1 MKRRDYMKK
10 LKHVMAGIVFT
21 FAVGLMLSC
30 QVKAET
36 TIDLN
41 GNKVEVS
48 VWTKQTSMKDGSY
61 KIISSE
67 AGTIAY
73 FDKDG
78 NLLKVEN
85 KATGKIIMN
94 NMKEP
99 ETTTK
104 QPETSVKA
112 ADKITMPKVKK
123 LKKKTKYSYYKGVKS
138 VKKNGKP
145 NWGKIKYK
153 YGIKLTWSKVKN
165 AKGYEVY
172 RYENAKGCW
181 TKIKTVKKPTYTLT
195 NMLEGE
201 KVKIRVRAYKKTKSG
216 NEYGKYSG
224 VLSFKTKRIYTK
236 VYNNAKTK
244 NFYSKF
250 SSEDAFV
257 YQNKLRKK
265 EGVAPLKWSDVLYVI
280 AVQRTKD
287 KESKPHEKM
296 HCTIE
301 NVLERKFDIDNE
313 NASCFAWFCSSE
325 NLYFGTSSKI
335 SNAVWNWYDE
345 KNGNLGNGGDGK
357 GHYRNVVNKEWLY
370 GTICIRSDGKRTAG
384 IYANKKYDGES
395 ANLDSDKNFIYDFSF
410 LK

>member
-1 MKRRDYMKK
+1 
-10 LKHVMAGIVFT
+10 MAGIAFT

-138 VKKNGKP
+138 VKKNDKP

-195 NMLEGE
+195 NMLEDE

-224 VLSFKTKRIYTK
+224 VLSFKTKDVYAKIYK
-236 VYNNAKTK
+236 NAKIK
-244 NFYSKF
+244 GFISKF
-250 SSEDAFV
+250 GSEDAFV

-265 EGVAPLKWSDVLYVI
+265 AGANPLKWNDILYTI

-287 KESKPHEKM
+287 KESTPHEKTDRTRFNILQSLTSESRARELDDTLNLLVGENM
-296 HCTIE
+296 VYGGKCSIE
-301 NVLERKFDIDNE
+301 KPADAWYETKFYEKGYSHYHNMVSKSYQLGAI
-313 NASCFAWFCSSE
+313 AIATKK
-325 NLYFGTSSKI
+325 GVAGGVTS
-335 SNAVWNWYDE
+335 
-345 KNGNLGNGGDGK
+345 
-357 GHYRNVVNKEWLY
+357 
-370 GTICIRSDGKRTAG
+370 G
-384 IYANKKYDGES
+384 IYG
-395 ANLDSDKNFIYDFSF
+395 SDDWNNITK
-410 LK
+410 

>member
-10 LKHVMAGIVFT
+10 LKHVMAGIAFT

-85 KATGKIIMN
+85 KSTGKIILN
-94 NMKEP
+94 NIKEP

-104 QPETSVKA
+104 QVETKV
-112 ADKITMPKVKK
+112 ADKIAMPKVKK

-138 VKKNGKP
+138 IKKNGKP
-145 NWGKIKYK
+145 NWGKIKYQ
-153 YGIKLTWSKVKN
+153 YGIKLIWSKVKN

-172 RYENAKGCW
+172 RYENAKECW
-181 TKIKTVKKPTYTLT
+181 TKIKTTKKTSYTLT

-201 KVKIRVRAYKKTKSG
+201 NVKIRIRAYKKSGSG
-216 NEYGKYSG
+216 NEYGKYSDT
-224 VLSFKTKRIYTK
+224 LSFKTKKMYTK
-236 VYNNAKTK
+236 KYKNGRTK
-244 NFYSKF
+244 GFYSKWA
-250 SSEDAFV
+250 SEDAFV
-257 YQNKLRKK
+257 LQNKLRTKA
-265 EGVAPLKWSDVLYVI
+265 GVNQLKWSDRIYEI
-280 AVQRTKD
+280 ASLRAYMMATKD
-287 KESKPHEKM
+287 GLTHAGEWRDEKSILKKWGYTDKELS
-296 HCTIE
+296 
-301 NVLERKFDIDNE
+301 
-313 NASCFAWFCSSE
+313 NAPDVTCEIAADAFKTPKKVVNGWKHSE
-325 NLYFGTSSKI
+325 NHYA
-335 SNAVWNWYDE
+335 SNINKEYKVAATAVYYVYDH
-345 KNGNLGNGGDGK
+345 KNGYTTKWCSNFTPDINYDK
-357 GHYRNVVNKEWLY
+357 
-370 GTICIRSDGKRTAG
+370 TINEKQR
-384 IYANKKYDGES
+384 
-395 ANLDSDKNFIYDFSF
+395 
-410 LK
+410 

>member
-1 MKRRDYMKK
+1 MKR
-10 LKHVMAGIVFT
+10 LKHVMAGIAFT

-85 KATGKIIMN
+85 KSTGKIILN
-94 NMKEP
+94 NIKEP

-104 QPETSVKA
+104 QVETKV

-138 VKKNGKP
+138 IKKNGKP

-165 AKGYEVY
+165 ADGYEVY

-181 TKIKTVKKPTYTLT
+181 TKIKTVKKTTYTLT

-224 VLSFKTKRIYTK
+224 VLSFKTRDMYTK
-236 VYNNAKTK
+236 TYKNGKTK
-244 NFYSKF
+244 GFYSKWA
-250 SSEDAFV
+250 SEDAFV
-257 YQNKLRKK
+257 IQNNMRVKAGAKPLR
-265 EGVAPLKWSDVLYVI
+265 WSDRIYEI
-280 AVQRTKD
+280 ASLRAYMMATKD
-287 KESKPHEKM
+287 GLTHAGKWRDEKSILKKWGYTDKELS
-296 HCTIE
+296 
-301 NVLERKFDIDNE
+301 
-313 NASCFAWFCSSE
+313 NAPDVTCEIAADAFKTPKKVVNGWKHSE
-325 NLYFGTSSKI
+325 NHYA
-335 SNAVWNWYDE
+335 SNINKEYKVAATAVYYVYDH
-345 KNGNLGNGGDGK
+345 KNGYTTKWCSNFTPDINYDK
-357 GHYRNVVNKEWLY
+357 
-370 GTICIRSDGKRTAG
+370 TINEKQR
-384 IYANKKYDGES
+384 
-395 ANLDSDKNFIYDFSF
+395 
-410 LK
+410 

>member
-1 MKRRDYMKK
+1 MKR
-10 LKHVMAGIVFT
+10 LKHVMAGIAFT

-85 KATGKIIMN
+85 KSTGKIILN
-94 NMKEP
+94 NIKEP

-104 QPETSVKA
+104 QVETKV

-138 VKKNGKP
+138 IKKNGKP

-165 AKGYEVY
+165 ANGYEVY

-201 KVKIRVRAYKKTKSG
+201 KVKIRVRAYKKTKNG

-224 VLSFKTKRIYTK
+224 VLKFKTKDMYTK
-236 VYNNAKTK
+236 TYKNGKTK
-244 NFYSKF
+244 GFYSKWA
-250 SSEDAFV
+250 SEDAFV
-257 YQNKLRKK
+257 IQNDMRVKAGVKPLRWSDRIYEIASLRAYMMATKDGLTHNGLDRDIKSIFTKYDVNHNKLK
-265 EGVAPLKWSDVLYVI
+265 EDKYWKLDLLAENIAGAFKTPKTAVNGWKNSNKHYKNMVDEEYNTGAI
-280 AVQRTKD
+280 AVY
-287 KESKPHEKM
+287 
-296 HCTIE
+296 I
-301 NVLERKFDIDNE
+301 V
-313 NASCFAWFCSSE
+313 
-325 NLYFGTSSKI
+325 
-335 SNAVWNWYDE
+335 
-345 KNGNLGNGGDGK
+345 
-357 GHYRNVVNKEWLY
+357 
-370 GTICIRSDGKRTAG
+370 
-384 IYANKKYDGES
+384 
-395 ANLDSDKNFIYDFSF
+395 YDFNKSHITKWCSNF
-410 LK
+410 SVYSNYDALFREVMK

>member
-1 MKRRDYMKK
+1 MKK
-10 LKHVMAGIVFT
+10 LKHVMAGIAFT
-21 FAVGLMLSC
+21 FTVGLMLSC

-85 KATGKIIMN
+85 KSTGKIILN
-94 NMKEP
+94 NIKEP

-104 QPETSVKA
+104 QVETKV

-138 VKKNGKP
+138 IKKNGKP
-145 NWGKIKYK
+145 NWGKIKYQ
-153 YGIKLTWSKVKN
+153 YGIKLIWSKVKN

-201 KVKIRVRAYKKTKSG
+201 KVKIKVRAYKKTKNG
-216 NEYGKYSG
+216 NEYGKYSD
-224 VLSFKTKRIYTK
+224 VLSFTTKNMYTKIYKNGKTKG
-236 VYNNAKTK
+236 
-244 NFYSKF
+244 FFSKWA
-250 SSEDAFV
+250 SEDAFV
-257 YQNKLRKK
+257 IQNDMRVKVGAK
-265 EGVAPLKWSDVLYVI
+265 PLKWSDRIYEI
-280 AVQRTKD
+280 ASLRAYMMATKD
-287 KESKPHEKM
+287 GLTHKGLDRDIKSIFAKYKVKDNKLKEDKYWKLDM
-296 HCTIE
+296 LAE
-301 NVLERKFDIDNE
+301 NVAGAFKTPKTVV
-313 NASCFAWFCSSE
+313 ASW
-325 NLYFGTSSKI
+325 
-335 SNAVWNWYDE
+335 
-345 KNGNLGNGGDGK
+345 KNSK
-357 GHYRNVVNKEWLY
+357 GHYKNMVNEDY
-370 GTICIRSDGKRTAG
+370 NTGAIAVYRV
-384 IYANKKYDGES
+384 
-395 ANLDSDKNFIYDFSF
+395 YDFKKNHMTKWCSDF
-410 LK
+410 SDYSDYDYLFNEVM

>member
-1 MKRRDYMKK
+1 MKK
-10 LKHVMAGIVFT
+10 LKHVMAGIAFT

-85 KATGKIIMN
+85 KSTGKIILN
-94 NMKEP
+94 NIKEP

-104 QPETSVKA
+104 QVETKVT
-112 ADKITMPKVKK
+112 DKIAMPKVKK

-138 VKKNGKP
+138 IKKNGKP
-145 NWGKIKYK
+145 NWGKIKYQ
-153 YGIKLTWSKVKN
+153 YGIKLIWSKVKN

-201 KVKIRVRAYKKTKSG
+201 KVKIKVRAYKKTKNG
-216 NEYGKYSG
+216 NEYGKYSD
-224 VLSFKTKRIYTK
+224 VLSFTTKNMYTKIYKNGKTKG
-236 VYNNAKTK
+236 
-244 NFYSKF
+244 FFSKWA
-250 SSEDAFV
+250 SEDAFV
-257 YQNKLRKK
+257 IQNDMRVKVGAK
-265 EGVAPLKWSDVLYVI
+265 PLKWSDRIYEIASLRAYMMATKDGLTHKGLDRDIKSIFAKYKVKDNKLKEDKYWKLDMLAENVAGAFKTPKTVVASWKNSKRHYKNMVNEDYNTGAI
-280 AVQRTKD
+280 AV
-287 KESKPHEKM
+287 
-296 HCTIE
+296 
-301 NVLERKFDIDNE
+301 
-313 NASCFAWFCSSE
+313 
-325 NLYFGTSSKI
+325 
-335 SNAVWNWYDE
+335 
-345 KNGNLGNGGDGK
+345 
-357 GHYRNVVNKEWLY
+357 YRV
-370 GTICIRSDGKRTAG
+370 
-384 IYANKKYDGES
+384 
-395 ANLDSDKNFIYDFSF
+395 YDFKKNHITKWCSDF
-410 LK
+410 SDYSDYDYLFNEVM

>member
-1 MKRRDYMKK
+1 MKRRDYMKR
-10 LKHVMAGIVFT
+10 LKHVMAGIAFT

-85 KATGKIIMN
+85 KSTGKIILN
-94 NMKEP
+94 NIKEP

-104 QPETSVKA
+104 QVETKV

-138 VKKNGKP
+138 IKKNGKP

-165 AKGYEVY
+165 ADGYEVY

-181 TKIKTVKKPTYTLT
+181 TKIKTVKKTTYTLT

-216 NEYGKYSG
+216 NEYGKYSDT
-224 VLSFKTKRIYTK
+224 LSFKTKKMYTK
-236 VYNNAKTK
+236 KYKNGRTK
-244 NFYSKF
+244 GFYSKWA
-250 SSEDAFV
+250 SEDAFV
-257 YQNKLRKK
+257 LQNKLRTKA
-265 EGVAPLKWSDVLYVI
+265 GVNQLKWSDRIYEI
-280 AVQRTKD
+280 ASLRAYMMATKD
-287 KESKPHEKM
+287 GLTHAGEWRDEKSILKKWGYTDKELS
-296 HCTIE
+296 
-301 NVLERKFDIDNE
+301 
-313 NASCFAWFCSSE
+313 NAPDVTCEIAADAFKTPKKVVNGWKHSE
-325 NLYFGTSSKI
+325 NHYA
-335 SNAVWNWYDE
+335 SNINKEYKVAATAVYYVYDH
-345 KNGNLGNGGDGK
+345 KNGYTTKWCSNFTPDINYDK
-357 GHYRNVVNKEWLY
+357 
-370 GTICIRSDGKRTAG
+370 TINEKQR
-384 IYANKKYDGES
+384 
-395 ANLDSDKNFIYDFSF
+395 
-410 LK
+410 

>member
-1 MKRRDYMKK
+1 
-10 LKHVMAGIVFT
+10 MAGIAFT

-85 KATGKIIMN
+85 KSTGKIILN
-94 NMKEP
+94 NIKEP

-104 QPETSVKA
+104 QVETKV

-138 VKKNGKP
+138 IKKNGKP

-165 AKGYEVY
+165 ANGYEVY

-201 KVKIRVRAYKKTKSG
+201 KVKIRVRAYKKTKNG

-224 VLSFKTKRIYTK
+224 VLKFKTKDMYTK
-236 VYNNAKTK
+236 TYKNGKTK
-244 NFYSKF
+244 GFYSKWA
-250 SSEDAFV
+250 SEDAFV
-257 YQNKLRKK
+257 IQNDMRVKAGVKPLRWSDRIYEIASLRAYMMATKDGLTHNGLDRDIKSIFTKYDVNHNKLK
-265 EGVAPLKWSDVLYVI
+265 EDKYWKLDLLAENIAGAFKTPKTAVNGWKNSNKHYKNMVDEEYNTGAI
-280 AVQRTKD
+280 AVY
-287 KESKPHEKM
+287 
-296 HCTIE
+296 I
-301 NVLERKFDIDNE
+301 V
-313 NASCFAWFCSSE
+313 
-325 NLYFGTSSKI
+325 
-335 SNAVWNWYDE
+335 
-345 KNGNLGNGGDGK
+345 
-357 GHYRNVVNKEWLY
+357 
-370 GTICIRSDGKRTAG
+370 
-384 IYANKKYDGES
+384 
-395 ANLDSDKNFIYDFSF
+395 YDFNKSHITKWCSNF
-410 LK
+410 SVYSNYDALFREVMK

>member
-1 MKRRDYMKK
+1 
-10 LKHVMAGIVFT
+10 MAGIAFT

-85 KATGKIIMN
+85 KSTGKIILN
-94 NMKEP
+94 NIKEP

-104 QPETSVKA
+104 QVETKV

-138 VKKNGKP
+138 IKKNGKP

-165 AKGYEVY
+165 ADGYEVY

-224 VLSFKTKRIYTK
+224 VLSFKTKDMYTK
-236 VYNNAKTK
+236 TYKNGKTK
-244 NFYSKF
+244 GFYSKWA
-250 SSEDAFV
+250 SEDAFV
-257 YQNKLRKK
+257 IQNNMRVKAGAKPLR
-265 EGVAPLKWSDVLYVI
+265 WSDRIYEI
-280 AVQRTKD
+280 ASLRAYMMATKD
-287 KESKPHEKM
+287 GLTHAGKWRDEKKMLKKWGYSDSELKEAPR
-296 HCTIE
+296 I
-301 NVLERKFDIDNE
+301 LGE
-313 NASCFAWFCSSE
+313 NATVDFKTPKEAMKSW
-325 NLYFGTSSKI
+325 
-335 SNAVWNWYDE
+335 
-345 KNGNLGNGGDGK
+345 KNSK
-357 GHYRNVVNKEWLY
+357 GHYENLINKNYKSGAISVYMVY
-370 GTICIRSDGKRTAG
+370 GFDKDYSTKWCS
-384 IYANKKYDGES
+384 NFSSEENYD
-395 ANLDSDKNFIYDFSF
+395 
-410 LK
+410 LKIK

>member
-10 LKHVMAGIVFT
+10 LKHVMAGIAFT

-73 FDKDG
+73 FDKNG

-85 KATGKIIMN
+85 KSTGKIILN
-94 NMKEP
+94 NIKEP

-104 QPETSVKA
+104 QVETKV

-138 VKKNGKP
+138 IKKNGKP

-165 AKGYEVY
+165 ADGYEVY

-201 KVKIRVRAYKKTKSG
+201 KVKIKVRAYKKTKSG
-216 NEYGKYSG
+216 NEYGKYSD
-224 VLSFKTKRIYTK
+224 VLSFTTKNMYTKIYKNGKTKG
-236 VYNNAKTK
+236 
-244 NFYSKF
+244 FFSKWA
-250 SSEDAFV
+250 SEDAFV
-257 YQNKLRKK
+257 IQNDMRVKVGAK
-265 EGVAPLKWSDVLYVI
+265 PLKWSDRIYEI
-280 AVQRTKD
+280 ASLRAYMMATKD
-287 KESKPHEKM
+287 GLTHKGLDRDIKSIFAKYKVKDNKLKEDKYWKLDM
-296 HCTIE
+296 LAE
-301 NVLERKFDIDNE
+301 NVAGAFKTPKTVV
-313 NASCFAWFCSSE
+313 ASW
-325 NLYFGTSSKI
+325 
-335 SNAVWNWYDE
+335 
-345 KNGNLGNGGDGK
+345 KNSK
-357 GHYRNVVNKEWLY
+357 GHYKNIVNEDY
-370 GTICIRSDGKRTAG
+370 NTGAIAVYRV
-384 IYANKKYDGES
+384 
-395 ANLDSDKNFIYDFSF
+395 YDFKKNHMTKWCSDF
-410 LK
+410 SDYSDYDYLFNEVM

>member
-1 MKRRDYMKK
+1 
-10 LKHVMAGIVFT
+10 MAGIAFT

-85 KATGKIIMN
+85 KSTGKIILN
-94 NMKEP
+94 NIKEP

-104 QPETSVKA
+104 QVETKV

-138 VKKNGKP
+138 IKKNGKP

-153 YGIKLTWSKVKN
+153 YGIKLTWSSVKN
-165 AKGYEVY
+165 ADGYEVY

-181 TKIKTVKKPTYTLT
+181 TKIKTVKKTTYTLT

-224 VLSFKTKRIYTK
+224 VLSFKTKDMYTK
-236 VYNNAKTK
+236 IYKNAKTK
-244 NFYSKF
+244 GFYSKWA
-250 SSEDAFV
+250 SEDAFV
-257 YQNKLRKK
+257 LQNKLRTKA
-265 EGVAPLKWSDVLYVI
+265 GVNQLKWSDRIYEI
-280 AVQRTKD
+280 ASLRAYMMATKD
-287 KESKPHEKM
+287 GLTHAGEWRDEKSILKKWGY
-296 HCTIE
+296 T
-301 NVLERKFDIDNE
+301 DNE
-313 NASCFAWFCSSE
+313 
-325 NLYFGTSSKI
+325 L
-335 SNAVWNWYDE
+335 SNAPDISGENAAGDFRTAYDAVKGWKKSE
-345 KNGNLGNGGDGK
+345 
-357 GHYRNVVNKEWLY
+357 GHYRNIVKSAFNSGSISVYRVYDLKKDYTNKW
-370 GTICIRSDGKRTAG
+370 CS
-384 IYANKKYDGES
+384 
-395 ANLDSDKNFIYDFSF
+395 DFSPEANYD
-410 LK
+410 KIINEKQR

>member
-1 MKRRDYMKK
+1 MKK
-10 LKHVMAGIVFT
+10 LKHVMAGIAFT

-85 KATGKIIMN
+85 KSTGKIILN
-94 NMKEP
+94 NIKEP

-104 QPETSVKA
+104 QVETKV

-138 VKKNGKP
+138 IKKNGKP
-145 NWGKIKYK
+145 NWGKIKYQ
-153 YGIKLTWSKVKN
+153 YGIKLIWSKVKN

-181 TKIKTVKKPTYTLT
+181 TKIKTVKKTTYTLT

-201 KVKIRVRAYKKTKSG
+201 NVKIRIRAYKKSGGG
-216 NEYGKYSG
+216 NEYGKYSDT
-224 VLSFKTKRIYTK
+224 LSFKTKKMYTK
-236 VYNNAKTK
+236 KYKNGKTK
-244 NFYSKF
+244 GFYSKWA
-250 SSEDAFV
+250 SEDAFV
-257 YQNKLRKK
+257 LQNKLRTKAGAK
-265 EGVAPLKWSDVLYVI
+265 PLRWSDRIYEI
-280 AVQRTKD
+280 ASLRAYMMATKD
-287 KESKPHEKM
+287 GLTHAGKWRDEKKMLKKWGYSDSELKEAPR
-296 HCTIE
+296 I
-301 NVLERKFDIDNE
+301 LGE
-313 NASCFAWFCSSE
+313 NATVDFKTPKEAMKSW
-325 NLYFGTSSKI
+325 
-335 SNAVWNWYDE
+335 
-345 KNGNLGNGGDGK
+345 KNSK
-357 GHYRNVVNKEWLY
+357 GHYENLINKNY
-370 GTICIRSDGKRTAG
+370 KSGAISVYRV
-384 IYANKKYDGES
+384 
-395 ANLDSDKNFIYDFSF
+395 YDFKKDYTTKWCSDF
-410 LK
+410 SPEANYDKIINEKQR

>member
-10 LKHVMAGIVFT
+10 LKHVMAGIAFT

-85 KATGKIIMN
+85 KSTGKIILN
-94 NMKEP
+94 NIKEP

-104 QPETSVKA
+104 QVETKV

-138 VKKNGKP
+138 IKKNGKP
-145 NWGKIKYK
+145 NWGKIKYQ
-153 YGIKLTWSKVKN
+153 YGIKLIWSKVKN

-181 TKIKTVKKPTYTLT
+181 TKIKTVKKTTYTLT

-201 KVKIRVRAYKKTKSG
+201 NVKIRIRAYKKSGGG
-216 NEYGKYSG
+216 NEYGKYSDT
-224 VLSFKTKRIYTK
+224 LSFKTKKMYTK
-236 VYNNAKTK
+236 KYKNGKTK
-244 NFYSKF
+244 GFYSKWA
-250 SSEDAFV
+250 SEDAFV
-257 YQNKLRKK
+257 LQNKLRTKA
-265 EGVAPLKWSDVLYVI
+265 GVNQLKWSDRIYEI
-280 AVQRTKD
+280 ASLRAYMMATKD
-287 KESKPHEKM
+287 GLTHAGEWRDEKSILKKWGYTDKELS
-296 HCTIE
+296 
-301 NVLERKFDIDNE
+301 
-313 NASCFAWFCSSE
+313 NAPDVTCEIAADAFKTPKKVVNGWKHSE
-325 NLYFGTSSKI
+325 NHYA
-335 SNAVWNWYDE
+335 SNINKEYKVAATAVYYVYDH
-345 KNGNLGNGGDGK
+345 KNGYTTKWCSNFTPDINYDK
-357 GHYRNVVNKEWLY
+357 
-370 GTICIRSDGKRTAG
+370 TINEKQR
-384 IYANKKYDGES
+384 
-395 ANLDSDKNFIYDFSF
+395 
-410 LK
+410 

>member
-1 MKRRDYMKK
+1 MKK
-10 LKHVMAGIVFT
+10 LKHVMAGIAFT

-73 FDKDG
+73 FDKNG

-85 KATGKIIMN
+85 KSTGKIILN
-94 NMKEP
+94 NIKEP

-104 QPETSVKA
+104 QVETKV

-138 VKKNGKP
+138 IKKNGKP

-165 AKGYEVY
+165 ADGYEVY

-201 KVKIRVRAYKKTKSG
+201 KVKIKVRAYKKTKSG
-216 NEYGKYSG
+216 NEYGKYSD
-224 VLSFKTKRIYTK
+224 VLSFTTKNMYTKIYKNGKTKG
-236 VYNNAKTK
+236 
-244 NFYSKF
+244 FFSKWA
-250 SSEDAFV
+250 SEDAFV
-257 YQNKLRKK
+257 IQNDMRVKVGAK
-265 EGVAPLKWSDVLYVI
+265 PLKWSDRIYEI
-280 AVQRTKD
+280 ASLRAYMMATKD
-287 KESKPHEKM
+287 GLTHKGLDRDIKSIFAKYKVKDNKLKEDKYWKLDM
-296 HCTIE
+296 LAE
-301 NVLERKFDIDNE
+301 NVAGAFKTPKTVV
-313 NASCFAWFCSSE
+313 ASW
-325 NLYFGTSSKI
+325 
-335 SNAVWNWYDE
+335 
-345 KNGNLGNGGDGK
+345 KNSK
-357 GHYRNVVNKEWLY
+357 GHYKNIVNEDY
-370 GTICIRSDGKRTAG
+370 NTGAIAVYRV
-384 IYANKKYDGES
+384 
-395 ANLDSDKNFIYDFSF
+395 YDFKKNHMTKWCSDF
-410 LK
+410 SDYSDYDYLFNEVM

>member
-10 LKHVMAGIVFT
+10 LKHVMAGIAFT

-85 KATGKIIMN
+85 KSTGKIILN
-94 NMKEP
+94 NIKEP

-104 QPETSVKA
+104 QVETKV

-138 VKKNGKP
+138 IKKNGKP
-145 NWGKIKYK
+145 NWGKIKYQ
-153 YGIKLTWSKVKN
+153 YGIKLIWSKVKN

-181 TKIKTVKKPTYTLT
+181 TKIKTVKKTTYTLT

-201 KVKIRVRAYKKTKSG
+201 NVKIRIRAYKKSGGG
-216 NEYGKYSG
+216 NEYGKYSDT
-224 VLSFKTKRIYTK
+224 LSFKTKKMYTK
-236 VYNNAKTK
+236 KYKNGRTK
-244 NFYSKF
+244 GFYSKWA
-250 SSEDAFV
+250 SEDAFV
-257 YQNKLRKK
+257 LQNKLRTKA
-265 EGVAPLKWSDVLYVI
+265 GVNQLKWSDRIYEI
-280 AVQRTKD
+280 ASLRAYMMATKD
-287 KESKPHEKM
+287 GLTHAGKWRDEKSILKKWGYTDKELS
-296 HCTIE
+296 
-301 NVLERKFDIDNE
+301 
-313 NASCFAWFCSSE
+313 NAPDVTCEIAADAFKTPKKVVNGWKHSE
-325 NLYFGTSSKI
+325 NHYA
-335 SNAVWNWYDE
+335 SNINKEYKVAATAVYYVYDH
-345 KNGNLGNGGDGK
+345 KNGYTTKWCSNFTPDINYDK
-357 GHYRNVVNKEWLY
+357 
-370 GTICIRSDGKRTAG
+370 TINEKQR
-384 IYANKKYDGES
+384 
-395 ANLDSDKNFIYDFSF
+395 
-410 LK
+410 

>member
-1 MKRRDYMKK
+1 
-10 LKHVMAGIVFT
+10 MAGIAFT
-21 FAVGLMLSC
+21 FALGLMLSC

-85 KATGKIIMN
+85 KSTGKIILN
-94 NMKEP
+94 NIKEP

-104 QPETSVKA
+104 QVETKV

-123 LKKKTKYSYYKGVKS
+123 LKKKTKYSYYKGAKS
-138 VKKNGKP
+138 IKKNGKP
-145 NWGKIKYK
+145 NWGKIKYQ
-153 YGIKLTWSKVKN
+153 YGIKLIWSKVKN

-216 NEYGKYSG
+216 NEYGKYSDT
-224 VLSFKTKRIYTK
+224 LSFKTKNMYTK
-236 VYNNAKTK
+236 KYKNGKTK
-244 NFYSKF
+244 GFYSKWA
-250 SSEDAFV
+250 SEDAFV
-257 YQNKLRKK
+257 LQNKLRTKA
-265 EGVAPLKWSDVLYVI
+265 GVNQLKWSDRIYEI
-280 AVQRTKD
+280 ASLRAYMMATKD
-287 KESKPHEKM
+287 GLTHAGEWRDEKSILKKWGYTDKELS
-296 HCTIE
+296 
-301 NVLERKFDIDNE
+301 
-313 NASCFAWFCSSE
+313 NAPDVTCEIAADAFKTPKKVVNGWKHSE
-325 NLYFGTSSKI
+325 NHYA
-335 SNAVWNWYDE
+335 SNINKEYKVAATAVYYVYDH
-345 KNGNLGNGGDGK
+345 KNGYTTKWCSNFTPDINYDK
-357 GHYRNVVNKEWLY
+357 
-370 GTICIRSDGKRTAG
+370 TINEKQR
-384 IYANKKYDGES
+384 
-395 ANLDSDKNFIYDFSF
+395 
-410 LK
+410 

>member
-10 LKHVMAGIVFT
+10 LKHVMAGIAFT

-36 TIDLN
+36 TVDLN
-41 GNKVEVS
+41 GNKIEVS

-85 KATGKIIMN
+85 KATGEIILN

-153 YGIKLTWSKVKN
+153 YGIRLTWSKVKN

-195 NMLEGE
+195 NILEGE

-224 VLSFKTKRIYTK
+224 VLSFKTKDMYTK
-236 VYNNAKTK
+236 TYKNGKTK
-244 NFYSKF
+244 GFYSKWA
-250 SSEDAFV
+250 SEDAFV
-257 YQNKLRKK
+257 LQNKLRTKA
-265 EGVAPLKWSDVLYVI
+265 GVNQLKWSDRIYEI
-280 AVQRTKD
+280 ASLRAYMMATKD
-287 KESKPHEKM
+287 GLTHAGEWRDEKSILKKWGYTDKELS
-296 HCTIE
+296 
-301 NVLERKFDIDNE
+301 
-313 NASCFAWFCSSE
+313 NAPDVTCEIAADAFKTPKKVVNGWKHSE
-325 NLYFGTSSKI
+325 NHYA
-335 SNAVWNWYDE
+335 SNINKEYKVAATAVYYVYDH
-345 KNGNLGNGGDGK
+345 KNGYTTKWCSNFTPDINYDK
-357 GHYRNVVNKEWLY
+357 
-370 GTICIRSDGKRTAG
+370 TINEKQR
-384 IYANKKYDGES
+384 
-395 ANLDSDKNFIYDFSF
+395 
-410 LK
+410 

>member
-10 LKHVMAGIVFT
+10 LKNVMAGIAFT

-85 KATGKIIMN
+85 KSTGKIILN
-94 NMKEP
+94 NIKEP

-104 QPETSVKA
+104 QVETKV

-138 VKKNGKP
+138 IKKNGKP
-145 NWGKIKYK
+145 NWGKIKYQ
-153 YGIKLTWSKVKN
+153 YGIKLIWSKVKN

-181 TKIKTVKKPTYTLT
+181 TKIKTVKKTTYTLT

-201 KVKIRVRAYKKTKSG
+201 NVKIRIRAYKKSGSG
-216 NEYGKYSG
+216 NEYGKYSDT
-224 VLSFKTKRIYTK
+224 LSFKTKKMYTK
-236 VYNNAKTK
+236 KYKNGKTK
-244 NFYSKF
+244 GFYSKWA
-250 SSEDAFV
+250 SEDAFV
-257 YQNKLRKK
+257 LQNKLRTKA
-265 EGVAPLKWSDVLYVI
+265 GVNQLKWSDRIYEI
-280 AVQRTKD
+280 ASLRAYMMATKD
-287 KESKPHEKM
+287 GLTHAGEWRDEKSILKKWGY
-296 HCTIE
+296 T
-301 NVLERKFDIDNE
+301 DNE
-313 NASCFAWFCSSE
+313 
-325 NLYFGTSSKI
+325 L
-335 SNAVWNWYDE
+335 SNAPDISGENAAGDFRTAYDAVKGWKKSE
-345 KNGNLGNGGDGK
+345 
-357 GHYRNVVNKEWLY
+357 GHYRNIVK
-370 GTICIRSDGKRTAG
+370 
-384 IYANKKYDGES
+384 S
-395 ANLDSDKNFIYDFSF
+395 AFNSGAISVYRVYDFKKDYTTKWCSDF
-410 LK
+410 SPEANYDKIINEKQR

>member
-1 MKRRDYMKK
+1 MKK
-10 LKHVMAGIVFT
+10 LKNVMAGIAFT

-48 VWTKQTSMKDGSY
+48 VWIKQTSMKDGSY

-85 KATGKIIMN
+85 KSTGKIILN
-94 NMKEP
+94 NIKEP

-104 QPETSVKA
+104 QVETKV

-138 VKKNGKP
+138 IKKNGKP

-165 AKGYEVY
+165 ADGYEVY

-181 TKIKTVKKPTYTLT
+181 TKIKTVKKTTYTLT

-224 VLSFKTKRIYTK
+224 VLSFKIKDMYTK
-236 VYNNAKTK
+236 TYKNGKTK
-244 NFYSKF
+244 GFYSKWA
-250 SSEDAFV
+250 SEDAFV
-257 YQNKLRKK
+257 IQNNMRVKAGAKPLRWSDRIYEIASLRAYMMATKDGLTHAGKWRDEKK
-265 EGVAPLKWSDVLYVI
+265 MLKKWGYSDSELKEAPLILG
-280 AVQRTKD
+280 
-287 KESKPHEKM
+287 
-296 HCTIE
+296 
-301 NVLERKFDIDNE
+301 E
-313 NASCFAWFCSSE
+313 NATVDFKTPKEAMKSWKKS
-325 NLYFGTSSKI
+325 
-335 SNAVWNWYDE
+335 
-345 KNGNLGNGGDGK
+345 K
-357 GHYRNVVNKEWLY
+357 GHYENLINKNYKSGAISVYMVY
-370 GTICIRSDGKRTAG
+370 GF
-384 IYANKKYDGES
+384 
-395 ANLDSDKNFIYDFSF
+395 DKDYLTKWCSDFSPEANYD
-410 LK
+410 KIINEKQR

>member
-10 LKHVMAGIVFT
+10 LKHVMAGIAFT

-85 KATGKIIMN
+85 KSTGKIILN
-94 NMKEP
+94 NIKEP

-104 QPETSVKA
+104 QVETKV

-138 VKKNGKP
+138 IKKNGKP
-145 NWGKIKYK
+145 NWGKIKYQ
-153 YGIKLTWSKVKN
+153 YGIKLIWSKVKN

-201 KVKIRVRAYKKTKSG
+201 KVKIKVRAYKKTKNG
-216 NEYGKYSG
+216 NEYGKYSDT
-224 VLSFKTKRIYTK
+224 LSFKTKKMYTK
-236 VYNNAKTK
+236 KYKNGRTK
-244 NFYSKF
+244 GFYSKWA
-250 SSEDAFV
+250 SEDAFV
-257 YQNKLRKK
+257 LQNKLRTKA
-265 EGVAPLKWSDVLYVI
+265 GVNQLKWSDRIYEI
-280 AVQRTKD
+280 ASLRAYMMATKD
-287 KESKPHEKM
+287 GLTHAGEWRDEKSILKKWGYTDKELS
-296 HCTIE
+296 
-301 NVLERKFDIDNE
+301 
-313 NASCFAWFCSSE
+313 NAPDVTCEIAADAFKTPKKVVNGWKHSE
-325 NLYFGTSSKI
+325 NHYA
-335 SNAVWNWYDE
+335 SNINKEYKVAATAVYYVYDH
-345 KNGNLGNGGDGK
+345 KNGYTTKWCSNFTPDINYDK
-357 GHYRNVVNKEWLY
+357 
-370 GTICIRSDGKRTAG
+370 TINEKQR
-384 IYANKKYDGES
+384 
-395 ANLDSDKNFIYDFSF
+395 
-410 LK
+410 

>member
-1 MKRRDYMKK
+1 MKK
-10 LKHVMAGIVFT
+10 LKHVMAGIAFT

-85 KATGKIIMN
+85 KSTGKIILN
-94 NMKEP
+94 NIKEP

-104 QPETSVKA
+104 QVETKV
-112 ADKITMPKVKK
+112 ADKIAMPKVKK

-138 VKKNGKP
+138 IKKNGKP
-145 NWGKIKYK
+145 NWGKIKYQ
-153 YGIKLTWSKVKN
+153 YGIKLIWSKVKN

-201 KVKIRVRAYKKTKSG
+201 KVKIKVRAYKKTKNG
-216 NEYGKYSG
+216 NEYGKYSD
-224 VLSFKTKRIYTK
+224 VLSFTTKNMYTKIYKNGKTKG
-236 VYNNAKTK
+236 
-244 NFYSKF
+244 FFSKWA
-250 SSEDAFV
+250 SEDAFV
-257 YQNKLRKK
+257 IQNDMRVKVGAK
-265 EGVAPLKWSDVLYVI
+265 PLKWSDRIYEIASLRAYMMATKDGLTHKGLDRDIKSIFAKYKVKDNKLKEDKYWKLDMLAENVAGAFKTPKTVVASWKNSKRHYKNMVNEDYNTGAI
-280 AVQRTKD
+280 AV
-287 KESKPHEKM
+287 
-296 HCTIE
+296 
-301 NVLERKFDIDNE
+301 
-313 NASCFAWFCSSE
+313 
-325 NLYFGTSSKI
+325 
-335 SNAVWNWYDE
+335 
-345 KNGNLGNGGDGK
+345 
-357 GHYRNVVNKEWLY
+357 YRV
-370 GTICIRSDGKRTAG
+370 
-384 IYANKKYDGES
+384 
-395 ANLDSDKNFIYDFSF
+395 YDFKKNHMTKWCSDF
-410 LK
+410 SDYSDYDYLFNEVM

>member
-1 MKRRDYMKK
+1 MKR
-10 LKHVMAGIVFT
+10 LKHVMAGIAFT

-48 VWTKQTSMKDGSY
+48 VWIKQTSMKDGSY

-85 KATGKIIMN
+85 KSTGKIILN
-94 NMKEP
+94 NIKEP

-104 QPETSVKA
+104 QVETKV

-138 VKKNGKP
+138 IKKNGKP
-145 NWGKIKYK
+145 NWGKIKYQ
-153 YGIKLTWSKVKN
+153 YGIKLIWSKVKN

-172 RYENAKGCW
+172 RYENAKDCW

-201 KVKIRVRAYKKTKSG
+201 KVKIKVRAYKKTKSG
-216 NEYGKYSG
+216 NEYGKYSD
-224 VLSFKTKRIYTK
+224 VLSFTTKKMYTKIYKNGKTKG
-236 VYNNAKTK
+236 
-244 NFYSKF
+244 FYSKWA
-250 SSEDAFV
+250 SEDAFV
-257 YQNKLRKK
+257 LQNKLRTKA
-265 EGVAPLKWSDVLYVI
+265 GVNQLKWSDRIYEI
-280 AVQRTKD
+280 ASLRAYMMATKD
-287 KESKPHEKM
+287 GLTHAGEWRDEKSILKKWGYTDKELS
-296 HCTIE
+296 
-301 NVLERKFDIDNE
+301 
-313 NASCFAWFCSSE
+313 NAPDLTCEMAAGAFNTPKEVVNGWKHSE
-325 NLYFGTSSKI
+325 NHYA
-335 SNAVWNWYDE
+335 SNINKEYKVAATAVYYVYDY
-345 KNGNLGNGGDGK
+345 KNGYTTKWCSNFTPDINYDK
-357 GHYRNVVNKEWLY
+357 
-370 GTICIRSDGKRTAG
+370 TINEKQR
-384 IYANKKYDGES
+384 
-395 ANLDSDKNFIYDFSF
+395 
-410 LK
+410 

>member
-10 LKHVMAGIVFT
+10 LKHVMAGIAFT

-85 KATGKIIMN
+85 KSTGKIILN
-94 NMKEP
+94 NIKEP

-104 QPETSVKA
+104 QVETKV

-138 VKKNGKP
+138 IKKNGKP
-145 NWGKIKYK
+145 NWGKIKYQ
-153 YGIKLTWSKVKN
+153 YGIKLIWSKVKN

-181 TKIKTVKKPTYTLT
+181 TKIKTVKKTTYTLT

-201 KVKIRVRAYKKTKSG
+201 NVKIRIRAYKKSGGG
-216 NEYGKYSG
+216 NEYGKYSDT
-224 VLSFKTKRIYTK
+224 LSFKTKKMYTK
-236 VYNNAKTK
+236 KYKNGKTK
-244 NFYSKF
+244 GFYSKWA
-250 SSEDAFV
+250 SEDAFV
-257 YQNKLRKK
+257 LQNKLRTKA
-265 EGVAPLKWSDVLYVI
+265 GVNQLKWSDRIYEI
-280 AVQRTKD
+280 ASLRAYMMATKD
-287 KESKPHEKM
+287 GLTHAGEWRDEKSILKKWGY
-296 HCTIE
+296 T
-301 NVLERKFDIDNE
+301 DNE
-313 NASCFAWFCSSE
+313 
-325 NLYFGTSSKI
+325 L
-335 SNAVWNWYDE
+335 SNAPDISGENAAGDFRTAYDAVKGWKKSE
-345 KNGNLGNGGDGK
+345 
-357 GHYRNVVNKEWLY
+357 GHYRNIVKSAFNSGAISVYRVYDL
-370 GTICIRSDGKRTAG
+370 
-384 IYANKKYDGES
+384 KKDYTTKWCS
-395 ANLDSDKNFIYDFSF
+395 DFSPEANYD
-410 LK
+410 KIINEKQR

>member
-10 LKHVMAGIVFT
+10 LKHVMAGIAFT

-85 KATGKIIMN
+85 KSTGKIILN
-94 NMKEP
+94 NIKEP

-104 QPETSVKA
+104 QVETKV

-138 VKKNGKP
+138 IKKNGKP
-145 NWGKIKYK
+145 NWGKIKYQ
-153 YGIKLTWSKVKN
+153 YGIKLIWSKVKN

-181 TKIKTVKKPTYTLT
+181 TKIKTVKKTTYTLT

-224 VLSFKTKRIYTK
+224 VLSFKTKDMYTK
-236 VYNNAKTK
+236 TYKNGKTK
-244 NFYSKF
+244 GFYSKWA
-250 SSEDAFV
+250 SEDAFV
-257 YQNKLRKK
+257 LQNKLRTKV
-265 EGVAPLKWSDVLYVI
+265 GVNQLKWSDRIYEI
-280 AVQRTKD
+280 ASLRAYMMATKD
-287 KESKPHEKM
+287 GLTHAGEWRDEKSILKKWGYTDKELS
-296 HCTIE
+296 
-301 NVLERKFDIDNE
+301 
-313 NASCFAWFCSSE
+313 NAPDVTCEIAADAFKTPKKVVNGWKHSE
-325 NLYFGTSSKI
+325 NHYA
-335 SNAVWNWYDE
+335 SNINKEYKVAATAVYYVYDH
-345 KNGNLGNGGDGK
+345 KNGYTTKWCSNFTPDINYDK
-357 GHYRNVVNKEWLY
+357 
-370 GTICIRSDGKRTAG
+370 TINEKQR
-384 IYANKKYDGES
+384 
-395 ANLDSDKNFIYDFSF
+395 
-410 LK
+410 

>member
-10 LKHVMAGIVFT
+10 LKHVMAGIAFT

-85 KATGKIIMN
+85 KSTGKIILN
-94 NMKEP
+94 NIKEP

-104 QPETSVKA
+104 QVETKV

-138 VKKNGKP
+138 IKKNGKP
-145 NWGKIKYK
+145 NWGKIKYQ
-153 YGIKLTWSKVKN
+153 YGIKLIWSKVKN

-172 RYENAKGCW
+172 RYENAKECW
-181 TKIKTVKKPTYTLT
+181 TKIKTTKKTSYTLT

-201 KVKIRVRAYKKTKSG
+201 NVKIRIRAYKKLGSG
-216 NEYGKYSG
+216 NEYGKYSDT
-224 VLSFKTKRIYTK
+224 LSFKTKKMYTK
-236 VYNNAKTK
+236 KYKNGRTK
-244 NFYSKF
+244 GFYSKWA
-250 SSEDAFV
+250 SEDAFV
-257 YQNKLRKK
+257 LQNKLRTKA
-265 EGVAPLKWSDVLYVI
+265 GVNQLKWSDRIYEI
-280 AVQRTKD
+280 ASLRAYMMATKD
-287 KESKPHEKM
+287 GLTHAGEWRDEKSILKKWGYTDKELS
-296 HCTIE
+296 
-301 NVLERKFDIDNE
+301 
-313 NASCFAWFCSSE
+313 NAPDVTCEIAADAFKTPKKVVNGWKHSE
-325 NLYFGTSSKI
+325 NHYA
-335 SNAVWNWYDE
+335 SNINKEYKVAATAVYYVYDH
-345 KNGNLGNGGDGK
+345 KNGYTTKWCSNFTPDINYDK
-357 GHYRNVVNKEWLY
+357 
-370 GTICIRSDGKRTAG
+370 TINEKQR
-384 IYANKKYDGES
+384 
-395 ANLDSDKNFIYDFSF
+395 
-410 LK
+410 

>member
-10 LKHVMAGIVFT
+10 LKHVMAGIAFT

-85 KATGKIIMN
+85 KSTGKIILN
-94 NMKEP
+94 NIKEP

-104 QPETSVKA
+104 QVETKV

-138 VKKNGKP
+138 IKKNGKP

-165 AKGYEVY
+165 ADGYEVY

-201 KVKIRVRAYKKTKSG
+201 KVKIKVRAYKKTKSG
-216 NEYGKYSG
+216 NEYGKYSD
-224 VLSFKTKRIYTK
+224 VLSFTTKKMYTKKYKNGKTKG
-236 VYNNAKTK
+236 
-244 NFYSKF
+244 FYSKWA
-250 SSEDAFV
+250 SEDAFV
-257 YQNKLRKK
+257 LQNKLRTKA
-265 EGVAPLKWSDVLYVI
+265 GVNQLKWSDRIYEI
-280 AVQRTKD
+280 ASLRAYMMATKD
-287 KESKPHEKM
+287 GLTHAGEWRDEKSILKKWGYTDKELS
-296 HCTIE
+296 
-301 NVLERKFDIDNE
+301 
-313 NASCFAWFCSSE
+313 NAPDVTCEIAADAFKTPKKVVNGWKHSE
-325 NLYFGTSSKI
+325 NHYA
-335 SNAVWNWYDE
+335 SNINKEYKVAATAVYYVYDH
-345 KNGNLGNGGDGK
+345 KNGYTTKWCSNFTPDINYDK
-357 GHYRNVVNKEWLY
+357 
-370 GTICIRSDGKRTAG
+370 TINEKQR
-384 IYANKKYDGES
+384 
-395 ANLDSDKNFIYDFSF
+395 
-410 LK
+410 

>member
-1 MKRRDYMKK
+1 
-10 LKHVMAGIVFT
+10 MAGIAFT

-145 NWGKIKYK
+145 NWGKIKYQ
-153 YGIKLTWSKVKN
+153 YGIKLIWSKVKN

-201 KVKIRVRAYKKTKSG
+201 KVKIKVRAYKKTKNG
-216 NEYGKYSG
+216 NEYGKYSD
-224 VLSFKTKRIYTK
+224 VLSFTTKNMYTKIYKNGKTKG
-236 VYNNAKTK
+236 
-244 NFYSKF
+244 FFSKWA
-250 SSEDAFV
+250 SEDAFV
-257 YQNKLRKK
+257 IQNDMRVKVGAK
-265 EGVAPLKWSDVLYVI
+265 PLKWSDRIYEIASLRAYMMATKDGLTHKGLDRDIKSIFTKYKVKDNKLKEDKYWKLDMLAENVAGAFKTPKTVVASWKNSKRHYKNMVNEDYNTGAI
-280 AVQRTKD
+280 AV
-287 KESKPHEKM
+287 
-296 HCTIE
+296 
-301 NVLERKFDIDNE
+301 
-313 NASCFAWFCSSE
+313 
-325 NLYFGTSSKI
+325 
-335 SNAVWNWYDE
+335 
-345 KNGNLGNGGDGK
+345 
-357 GHYRNVVNKEWLY
+357 YRV
-370 GTICIRSDGKRTAG
+370 
-384 IYANKKYDGES
+384 
-395 ANLDSDKNFIYDFSF
+395 YDFKKNHMTKWCSDF
-410 LK
+410 SDYSDYDYLFNEVM

>member
-10 LKHVMAGIVFT
+10 LKHVMAGIAFT

-48 VWTKQTSMKDGSY
+48 VWIKQTSMKDGSY

-85 KATGKIIMN
+85 KSTGKIILN
-94 NMKEP
+94 NIKEP

-104 QPETSVKA
+104 QVETKV

-138 VKKNGKP
+138 IKKNGKP
-145 NWGKIKYK
+145 NWGKIKYQ
-153 YGIKLTWSKVKN
+153 YGIKLIWSKVKN

-172 RYENAKGCW
+172 RYENAKECW
-181 TKIKTVKKPTYTLT
+181 TKIKTTKKTSYTLT

-201 KVKIRVRAYKKTKSG
+201 NVKIRIRAYKKSGSG
-216 NEYGKYSG
+216 NEYGKYSDT
-224 VLSFKTKRIYTK
+224 LSFKTKMMYTK
-236 VYNNAKTK
+236 TYKNGRTK
-244 NFYSKF
+244 GFYSKWA
-250 SSEDAFV
+250 SEDAFV
-257 YQNKLRKK
+257 LQNKLRTKA
-265 EGVAPLKWSDVLYVI
+265 GVNQLKWSDRIYEI
-280 AVQRTKD
+280 ASLRAYMMATKD
-287 KESKPHEKM
+287 GLTHAGEWRDEKSILKKWGYTDKELS
-296 HCTIE
+296 
-301 NVLERKFDIDNE
+301 
-313 NASCFAWFCSSE
+313 NAPDVTCEMAAGAFKTPKKVVNGWKHSE
-325 NLYFGTSSKI
+325 NHYA
-335 SNAVWNWYDE
+335 SNINKEYKVAATAVYYVYDH
-345 KNGNLGNGGDGK
+345 KNGYTTKWCSNFTPDINYDK
-357 GHYRNVVNKEWLY
+357 
-370 GTICIRSDGKRTAG
+370 TINEKQR
-384 IYANKKYDGES
+384 
-395 ANLDSDKNFIYDFSF
+395 
-410 LK
+410 

>member
-1 MKRRDYMKK
+1 
-10 LKHVMAGIVFT
+10 MAGAALMIMF
-21 FAVGLMLSC
+21 GLTLNSN
-30 QVKAET
+30 VKAEIT
-36 TIDLN
+36 YDLN
-41 GNKVEVS
+41 GNRVDVS
-48 VWTKQTSMKDGSY
+48 SWTKQTSMKDGSY

-224 VLSFKTKRIYTK
+224 VLSFKTKDMYTK
-236 VYNNAKTK
+236 IYKNGKTK
-244 NFYSKF
+244 GFFSKWA
-250 SSEDAFV
+250 SEDAFV
-257 YQNKLRKK
+257 IQNDMRVKVGAK
-265 EGVAPLKWSDVLYVI
+265 PLKWSDRIYEIASLRAYMMATKDGLTHKGLDRDIKSIFAKYKVKDNKLKEDKYWKLDMLAENVAGEFKTPKTVVASWKNSKRHYKNMVNEDYNTGAI
-280 AVQRTKD
+280 AV
-287 KESKPHEKM
+287 
-296 HCTIE
+296 
-301 NVLERKFDIDNE
+301 
-313 NASCFAWFCSSE
+313 
-325 NLYFGTSSKI
+325 
-335 SNAVWNWYDE
+335 
-345 KNGNLGNGGDGK
+345 
-357 GHYRNVVNKEWLY
+357 YRV
-370 GTICIRSDGKRTAG
+370 
-384 IYANKKYDGES
+384 
-395 ANLDSDKNFIYDFSF
+395 YDFKKNHMTKWCSDF
-410 LK
+410 SDYSDYDYLFNEVM

>member
-10 LKHVMAGIVFT
+10 LKHVMAGIAFT

-85 KATGKIIMN
+85 KSTGKIILN
-94 NMKEP
+94 NIKEP

-104 QPETSVKA
+104 QVETKV

-138 VKKNGKP
+138 IKKNGKP

-165 AKGYEVY
+165 ADGYEVY

-201 KVKIRVRAYKKTKSG
+201 KVKIKVRAYKKTKSG
-216 NEYGKYSG
+216 NEYGKYSD
-224 VLSFKTKRIYTK
+224 VLSFTTKKMYTKKYKNGKTKG
-236 VYNNAKTK
+236 
-244 NFYSKF
+244 FYSKWA
-250 SSEDAFV
+250 SEDAFV
-257 YQNKLRKK
+257 LQNKLRTKA
-265 EGVAPLKWSDVLYVI
+265 GVNQLKWSDRIYEI
-280 AVQRTKD
+280 ASLRAYMMATKD
-287 KESKPHEKM
+287 GLTHAGEWRDEKSILKKWGYTDKELS
-296 HCTIE
+296 
-301 NVLERKFDIDNE
+301 
-313 NASCFAWFCSSE
+313 NAPDVTCEIAADAFKTPKKVVNGWKHSE
-325 NLYFGTSSKI
+325 NHYA
-335 SNAVWNWYDE
+335 SNINKEYEVAATAVYYVYDH
-345 KNGNLGNGGDGK
+345 KNGYTTKWCSNFTPDINYDK
-357 GHYRNVVNKEWLY
+357 
-370 GTICIRSDGKRTAG
+370 TINEKQR
-384 IYANKKYDGES
+384 
-395 ANLDSDKNFIYDFSF
+395 
-410 LK
+410 

>member
-10 LKHVMAGIVFT
+10 LKHVMAGIAFT

-85 KATGKIIMN
+85 KSTGKIILN
-94 NMKEP
+94 NIKEP

-104 QPETSVKA
+104 QVETKV
-112 ADKITMPKVKK
+112 ADKIAMPKVKK

-138 VKKNGKP
+138 IKKNGKP
-145 NWGKIKYK
+145 NWGKIKYQ
-153 YGIKLTWSKVKN
+153 YGIKLIWSKVKN

-181 TKIKTVKKPTYTLT
+181 TKIKTVKKQTYTLT

-201 KVKIRVRAYKKTKSG
+201 KVKIKVRAYKKTKNG
-216 NEYGKYSG
+216 NEYGKYSDT
-224 VLSFKTKRIYTK
+224 LSFKTKKMYTK
-236 VYNNAKTK
+236 KYKNGRTK
-244 NFYSKF
+244 GFYSKWA
-250 SSEDAFV
+250 SEDAFV
-257 YQNKLRKK
+257 LQNKLRTKA
-265 EGVAPLKWSDVLYVI
+265 GVNQLKWSDRIYEI
-280 AVQRTKD
+280 ASLRAYMMATKD
-287 KESKPHEKM
+287 GLTHAGEWRDEKSILKKWGYTDKELS
-296 HCTIE
+296 
-301 NVLERKFDIDNE
+301 
-313 NASCFAWFCSSE
+313 NAPDVTCEIAADAFKTPKKVVNGWKHSE
-325 NLYFGTSSKI
+325 NHYA
-335 SNAVWNWYDE
+335 SNINKEYKVAATAVYYVYDH
-345 KNGNLGNGGDGK
+345 KNGYTTKWCSNFTPDINYDK
-357 GHYRNVVNKEWLY
+357 
-370 GTICIRSDGKRTAG
+370 TINEKQR
-384 IYANKKYDGES
+384 
-395 ANLDSDKNFIYDFSF
+395 
-410 LK
+410 

>member
-10 LKHVMAGIVFT
+10 LKHVMAGIAFT

-85 KATGKIIMN
+85 KSTGKIILN
-94 NMKEP
+94 NIKEP

-104 QPETSVKA
+104 QVETKV

-138 VKKNGKP
+138 IKKNGKP
-145 NWGKIKYK
+145 NWGKIKYQ
-153 YGIKLTWSKVKN
+153 YGIKLIWSKVKN

-172 RYENAKGCW
+172 RYENAKDCW

-201 KVKIRVRAYKKTKSG
+201 KVKIKVRAYKKTKSG
-216 NEYGKYSG
+216 NEYGKYSD
-224 VLSFKTKRIYTK
+224 VLSFTTKNMYTKIYKNGKTKG
-236 VYNNAKTK
+236 
-244 NFYSKF
+244 FFSKWA
-250 SSEDAFV
+250 SEDAFV
-257 YQNKLRKK
+257 IQNDMRVKVGAK
-265 EGVAPLKWSDVLYVI
+265 PLKWSDRIYEIASLRAYMMATKDGLTHKGLDRDIKSIFAKYKVKDNKLKEDKYWKLDMLAENVAGAFKTPKTVVASWKNSKRHYKNIVNEDYNTGAI
-280 AVQRTKD
+280 AV
-287 KESKPHEKM
+287 
-296 HCTIE
+296 
-301 NVLERKFDIDNE
+301 
-313 NASCFAWFCSSE
+313 
-325 NLYFGTSSKI
+325 
-335 SNAVWNWYDE
+335 
-345 KNGNLGNGGDGK
+345 
-357 GHYRNVVNKEWLY
+357 YRV
-370 GTICIRSDGKRTAG
+370 
-384 IYANKKYDGES
+384 
-395 ANLDSDKNFIYDFSF
+395 YDFKKNHMTKWCSDF
-410 LK
+410 SDYSDYDYLFNEVM

>member
-10 LKHVMAGIVFT
+10 LKHVMAGIAFT

-85 KATGKIIMN
+85 KSTGKIILN
-94 NMKEP
+94 NIKEP

-104 QPETSVKA
+104 QVETKV

-138 VKKNGKP
+138 IKKNGKP

-165 AKGYEVY
+165 ADGYEVY

-181 TKIKTVKKPTYTLT
+181 TKIKTVKKTTYTLT

-201 KVKIRVRAYKKTKSG
+201 NVKIRIRAYKKSGGG
-216 NEYGKYSG
+216 NEYGKYSDT
-224 VLSFKTKRIYTK
+224 LSFKTKKMYTK
-236 VYNNAKTK
+236 KYKNGKTK
-244 NFYSKF
+244 GFYSKWA
-250 SSEDAFV
+250 SEDAFV
-257 YQNKLRKK
+257 LQNKLRTKA
-265 EGVAPLKWSDVLYVI
+265 GVNQLKWSDRIYEI
-280 AVQRTKD
+280 ASLRAYMMATKD
-287 KESKPHEKM
+287 GLTHAGEWRDEKSILKKWGY
-296 HCTIE
+296 T
-301 NVLERKFDIDNE
+301 DNE
-313 NASCFAWFCSSE
+313 
-325 NLYFGTSSKI
+325 L
-335 SNAVWNWYDE
+335 SNAPDISGENAAGDFRTAYDAVKGWKKSE
-345 KNGNLGNGGDGK
+345 
-357 GHYRNVVNKEWLY
+357 GHYRNIVK
-370 GTICIRSDGKRTAG
+370 
-384 IYANKKYDGES
+384 S
-395 ANLDSDKNFIYDFSF
+395 AFNSGAISVYRVYDFKKDYTTKWCSDF
-410 LK
+410 SPEANYDKIINEKQR